1 MNLWKKGKER
11 KVILFFLL
19 LALSLLI
26 GCSSVIY
33 IDRNHT
39 VYINETINHTIY
51 VYNTTIEPCNNTEI
65 NVTIYDRAYVLGM
78 IRQLKRYEDQQDT
91 YYNYNETD
99 CMWEL
104 NQSNIKREKAELE
117 LCVFWNMSW
126 CS

>member
-1 MNLWKKGKER
+1 MITMG
-11 KVILFFLL
+11 ILL
-19 LALSLLI
+19 LI
-26 GCSSVIY
+26 VGCSPDIVY
-33 IDRNHT
+33 IDRNNT
-39 VYINETINHTIY
+39 IYINRTITNTTTLTINNTI
-51 VYNTTIEPCNNTEI
+51 PCNNTEI
-65 NVTIYDRAYVLGM
+65 NTTIYDRDYVLGM